1 MQDVFLQQRES
12 NLLSNA
18 GHAAEITEQVFTWC
32 FLPQREVNLPSNAG
46 HAAEIT
52 EQVFMWCFLPQ
63 REVNL
68 PSNAGHAAEITEQ
81 VSLHHLLPTSYL
93 CALQERIIMNKLKI
107 YFANQP
113 NSKGLVHSTFLP
125 LNPVS
130 RNQGTTISETNICSK
145 LLLLCVCVFV

>member
-12 NLLSNA
+12 NLL
-18 GHAAEITEQVFTWC
+18 
-32 FLPQREVNLPSNAG
+32 SNAG

-81 VSLHHLLPTSYL
+81 VFMWCFFLKEKPISQATVVMLLRSQNK
-93 CALQERIIMNKLKI
+93 CHRII
-107 YFANQP
+107 
-113 NSKGLVHSTFLP
+113 SSLP
-125 LNPVS
+125 HTSVPYKNTS
-130 RNQGTTISETNICSK
+130 
-145 LLLLCVCVFV
+145 